1 MASLLYEQINSSL
14 LSKVTDYDF
23 LCMPEEDVES
33 TLLEY
38 MKTALSKPYCRRL
51 FSSIAYDNENK
62 QLTYELKI
70 PSQDP
75 SEDDDF
81 VIELLAQGMLVEWTK
96 PMVNSRLLEKQM
108 ITSSKESKFY
118 SQASHL
124 ATVNDVYKDAR
135 TEQKTLIRDRGFI
148 YNSYLGGNN
157 GQA

>member
-23 LCMPEEDVES
+23 LCMSDEDVES
-33 TLLEY
+33 TLFEY
-38 MKTALSKPYCRRL
+38 MKAALSKPYCRRL
-51 FSSIAYDNENK
+51 FSSVVYDNENK
-62 QLTYELKI
+62 ELTYELKI
-70 PSQDP
+70 PSGDE
-75 SEDDDF
+75 SEDEDF

-96 PMVNSRLLEKQM
+96 PMVNSKLLEQQL
-108 ITSSKESKFY
+108 ITSNKESKFY

-124 ATVNDVYKDAR
+124 ATVEEVYKNAR

-157 GQA
+157 G